1 MFLENLKTQNLYLEH
16 YRTVGWPGLA
26 QQPHSVAHVSG
37 LKKSGEGALRQ
48 YQMNPRIK
56 LLVNAIPLAKVN
68 TGISRYLWCL
78 YSELERLYGD
88 RLEIGYFDGVKVSS
102 TMPRGPT
109 NLNRWAKAG
118 SLFWKLPPYPALM
131 VRLAF
136 HFVREAL
143 FRRCSGHYE
152 IYHEAG
158 FFPFAVHHNLKTI
171 FTIHDLSLIRFP
183 EYHPRER
190 VLYSRLFFRRRCKTV
205 DRFLAVSEFTA
216 KEMQSYLGID
226 PKKTTITLEGYN
238 DKIFSPRHDREIGPL
253 LRRHALPKKYFLFV
267 GGGDPRKNLNVVP
280 EALEKAGLKI
290 PLVVVGWSGWS
301 DEKSRK
307 NVIPLGYVSDDDL
320 AGLYSSATALIF
332 PSRYEG
338 FGLPILEAM
347 ACGCPVVTTREA
359 SLPEVAGEAALY
371 LNDAR
376 NRAELGHLLNK
387 LAASSAIRTELSRK
401 GRIQAEKFSWEKT
414 AQATFQVF
422 LEVLNR

>member
-1 MFLENLKTQNLYLEH
+1 
-16 YRTVGWPGLA
+16 
-26 QQPHSVAHVSG
+26 
-37 LKKSGEGALRQ
+37 
-48 YQMNPRIK
+48 MNSRIK

-78 YSELERLYGD
+78 YSELERLFGD
-88 RLEIGYFDGVKVSS
+88 RLEIGYFDGVRVSS

-136 HFVREAL
+136 HVTRETL
-143 FRRCSGHYE
+143 FRRCSGHYDL
-152 IYHEAG
+152 YHEAG
-158 FFPFAVHHNLKTI
+158 FFPFAVPHNLKTI

-190 VLYSRLFFRRRCKTV
+190 VLYSRLFLQRRCKTV
-205 DRFLAVSEFTA
+205 DHFLAVSEFTA
-216 KEMQSYLGID
+216 GEMQSYLSID
-226 PKKTTITLEGYN
+226 PEKITVTHLAHN
-238 DKIFSPRHDREIGPL
+238 DKLFSPGYAQKIGPIL
-253 LRRHALPKKYFLFV
+253 KRQALPEKYFLFV
-267 GGGDPRKNLNVVP
+267 GGGDPRKNLDIIP
-280 EALEKAGLKI
+280 EALEKAGIRI
-290 PLVVVGWSGWS
+290 PLVVVGWS
-301 DEKSRK
+301 
-307 NVIPLGYVSDDDL
+307 

-387 LAASSAIRTELSRK
+387 LAASSPTRAELGRR
-401 GRIQAEKFSWEKT
+401 GRIQAGKFSWEKT
-414 AQATFQVF
+414 ARATFQVF